1 MLSLM
6 CLTAN
11 RSFIGKI
18 VLDENRRFRPKLV
31 LIVAKHNSQEMRA
44 KEGLVKLILFFNSNN
59 SIEN

>member
-1 MLSLM
+1 M

-11 RSFIGKI
+11 RSFIGKT